1 VALLNQ
7 AMEHQ
12 NATSILS
19 WNEAWAIRSFKIK
32 TIVALT
38 LVAIILFILPTF
50 FAFIEKREGM
60 VLQDFVLDVIPAMD
74 VSVPT
79 FVIIWSMVL
88 LIFYRIYKSPML
100 FLIIAYGFILMCLC
114 RILTIS
120 IFPLNPPPGLIEL
133 KDPIANI
140 VYGGKGVFITKDLF
154 YSGHTGNIF
163 LFYLCLQAKWDK
175 IFALTA
181 SFLVGILVMV
191 QHIHYSIDV
200 IAAFIFTYF
209 IYLAAKKVA
218 FF

>member
-1 VALLNQ
+1 VALLK
-7 AMEHQ
+7 EP
-12 NATSILS
+12 IS
-19 WNEAWAIRSFKIK
+19 WSEAWQLRSFRNK
-32 TIVALT
+32 TFVALA
-38 LVAIILFILPTF
+38 LVAIILLTLPTF

-60 VLQDFVLDVIPAMD
+60 VLQDYVLDAIPPMD

-79 FVIIWSMVL
+79 FVIIWSVVL
-88 LIFYRIYKSPML
+88 LVLYRMFQNPRL
-100 FLIIAYGFILMCLC
+100 FLVIAYGFILLCLC

-120 IFPLNPPPGLIEL
+120 LLPLNPPPGLLAL

-154 YSGHTGNIF
+154 YSGHTGNMF